1 MSFDGIFTHLM
12 TNELTEKLVGGRI
25 SKIHQPYENELMLVI
40 RNNSKNHTLLLSAHP
55 SYSRVQI
62 TEIKYANPQVPPNFC
77 MVIRKY
83 LDGSMLESIEQ
94 IENDRILNFSFTS
107 RNELGDLE
115 NIVLSIEL
123 MGRHSNIILYNQRTN
138 KIIDAIKHVGSSV
151 NSYRTILPGMDY
163 LSPPPQERINPFT
176 VDEHR
181 LFELINTAE
190 TIDTSFI
197 QSSFQGIGKD
207 TANELVYRINL
218 DKNKQFNAWQTFFK
232 ELEENKKPT
241 LYQFEDKEYF
251 TPIIFNTLGENQQ
264 AFESLSLLLDAFYE
278 GKAERDRV
286 KQQAGEL
293 FRKVKNDQNKLKK
306 KMDKLEKSLDD
317 ADKAEIFRIKGELLT
332 TFLHEVPRGVEEVE
346 LNNYYE
352 EDRPIK
358 ITLNEA
364 LSPNQNAQKYF
375 QRYQKLKNSVKVVNQ
390 QLEKA
395 NYELIYLES
404 VENQLELASP
414 KDIELIREELIAEK
428 YIKDKQ
434 KKKKNK
440 PKKSEPE
447 KFISSTGI
455 TILVGK
461 NNLQN
466 DQLTLRTAS
475 KNDIWLHAKDIPGS
489 HVIIRASNPDE
500 ATLLEAAHLAAYY
513 SKYRLS
519 SQVPVDYVEVR
530 HVKKPNGAK
539 PGYVIY
545 ENQQTLFVTPD
556 KEVIETALQDGGKL

>member
-241 LYQFEDKEYF
+241 LYQFESKEYF

-358 ITLNEA
+358 IALNEA